1 MNDHLRPP
9 YSGKFYIRDSDG
21 KEIELN
27 VDFITE
33 LDMSRE
39 LELETVSILD
49 NAMRAVG
56 QTANKLT
63 IALTTLGEMT
73 VKFKNGENEE
83 SHLADVTWETM
94 ILNGIHN

>member
-1 MNDHLRPP
+1 MGEHLRPP
-9 YSGKFYIRDSDG
+9 YSGKFYIRDNDG

-39 LELETVSILD
+39 VELDTVSIFD
-49 NAMRAVG
+49 NAMRAVV

-63 IALTTLGEMT
+63 IALTALGEMT
-73 VKFKNGENEE
+73 VTFKDGDNEK
-83 SHLADVTWETM
+83 SRLPDDAWETM